1 MTTATKRFVNAINY
15 RGTFATLAEVKALPE
30 LLEGDWAKLD
40 KGDGIPAKRLDYDAQ
55 DGWLPEAPS
64 AKYRELLQF
73 FDFNSP
79 TSAMVFTAASNT
91 SGSASTTATDYA
103 ATGIF
108 GYTSIG
114 ATVASGYYAL
124 RSTNAGF
131 YPVTGIN
138 FALESLVS
146 FSALGA
152 TGEDYVSR
160 FGFMQSLNLAN
171 GGTDNVSFVYDRVN
185 FGANWQCE
193 CRSGSTTTRVDSGV
207 AASASAFQ
215 RLKIAV
221 NGTGSVKFYIG
232 GTLVATITANIPS
245 YASGG
250 LYLALSHV
258 RSATATVTKF
268 TRVAFVKL
276 GILYL
281 TDADN
286 RIYSTD

>member
-1 MTTATKRFVNAINY
+1 MATITKRFLNAINY
-15 RGTFATLAEVKALPE
+15 RGTFATLAEIKALPE
-30 LLEGDWAKLD
+30 PLEGDWAKLD

-79 TSAMVFTAASNT
+79 TAGMVFAAASNT
-91 SGSASTTATDYA
+91 NGSASTTVTDYA

-160 FGFMQSLNLAN
+160 LGFMQSLNLAN

-185 FGANWQCE
+185 FGGNYQCE

-207 AASASAFQ
+207 AVSASAFQ

-221 NGTGSVKFYIG
+221 NGSGAVKFYID
-232 GTLVATITANIPS
+232 GTLVATITTNIPS
-245 YASGG
+245 YANGG

-258 RSATATVTKF
+258 RSATATTTKF
-268 TRVAFVKL
+268 TRVAFAKL
-276 GILYL
+276 AVLYTSDTANL
-281 TDADN
+281 
-286 RIYSTD
+286 IYASE